1 MDEGLG
7 GEIMDEKIKELE
19 KIVKK
24 QQEEIERQSKAIEI
38 LIAGYPKEAYKV
50 LMGYDLGNF
59 EY

>member
-1 MDEGLG
+1 
-7 GEIMDEKIKELE
+7 MDEKIKELE

-38 LIAGYPKEAYKV
+38 LVAGYPKEAYKA

>member
-1 MDEGLG
+1 
-7 GEIMDEKIKELE
+7 MDEKIKELE